1 MQYYGHIMAILAYN
15 DVTVRK
21 YINYEGEPFE
31 VLSAWIFR
39 KQQRKPVNQTKLRSL
54 INGRVLEIT
63 FHQNDKI
70 EEAEVGAQ
78 KVKYLFTNKG
88 ENWFCDPEDPKN
100 RFMLPDDVVGGVL
113 KWTKANTI
121 LEGMT
126 YDDKVIGI
134 RAPIKVTLK
143 VTECAPAVRGDT
155 SGNALKTVVV
165 ETGAK
170 VNVPM
175 FINEG
180 DMIEIN
186 TENEEYTGRAE
197 KA

>member
-1 MQYYGHIMAILAYN
+1 MAILAYN
-15 DVTVRK
+15 ELTVRK

-31 VLSAWIFR
+31 VLSAWVFR

-54 INGRVLEIT
+54 VNGRVLEIT

-70 EEAEVGAQ
+70 EEAEVGTQ
-78 KVKYLFTNKG
+78 MVKYLFTNKG
-88 ENWFCDPEDPKN
+88 ENWFCDPEDPKE
-100 RFMLPDDVVGGVL
+100 RFMLPDDIVADVL
-113 KWTKANTI
+113 KWTKTNTV
-121 LEGMT
+121 LEGLT
-126 YDDKVIGI
+126 FEDKVIGI
-134 RAPIKVTLK
+134 KAPIKVVLK

-155 SGNALKTVVV
+155 SGNALKTVVT

-180 DMIEIN
+180 DIIEIN
-186 TENEEYTGRAE
+186 TESGDYTNRVE

>member
-1 MQYYGHIMAILAYN
+1 MAILAYN
-15 DVTVRK
+15 EVTQRK
-21 YINYEGEPFE
+21 FISYEGEPFE
-31 VLSAWIFR
+31 VLSSWIFR
-39 KQQRKPVNQTKLRSL
+39 KQMRKPVNQTKIRSL

-70 EEAEVGAQ
+70 EEAEVGSKQ
-78 KVKYLFTNKG
+78 IKYLFTNKG
-88 ENWFCDPEDPKN
+88 ENWFCDPENPKD
-100 RFMLPDDVVGGVL
+100 RFMLSDDIASDVL
-113 KWTKANTI
+113 KWTKTNSI
-121 LEGMT
+121 LDGVT

-134 RAPIKVTLK
+134 KAPIKVVLK

-180 DMIEIN
+180 DIIEIN
-186 TENEEYTGRAE
+186 TESGDYTNRVE

>member
-1 MQYYGHIMAILAYN
+1 MAILAYN
-15 DVTVRK
+15 ELTVRK

-31 VLSAWIFR
+31 VLSAWVFR

-70 EEAEVGAQ
+70 EEAEVSTQ
-78 KVKYLFTNKG
+78 QVKYLFTNKG
-88 ENWFCDPEDPKN
+88 EHWFCDPEDPKE
-100 RFMLPDDVVGGVL
+100 RFMLSDDIAGDVL
-113 KWTKANTI
+113 KWTKTNTI
-121 LEGMT
+121 LEGIT
-126 YDDKVIGI
+126 FDEKVIGI
-134 RAPIKVTLK
+134 KAPIKVVLK

-155 SGNALKTVVV
+155 SGNALKTVVT

-180 DMIEIN
+180 DIIEIN
-186 TENEEYTGRAE
+186 TESGDYTNRVE

>member
-1 MQYYGHIMAILAYN
+1 MAILAYN
-15 DVTVRK
+15 EVTQRK
-21 YINYEGEPFE
+21 FISYEGEPFE
-31 VLSAWIFR
+31 VLTAWVFR

-70 EEAEVGAQ
+70 EEAEVGTSE
-78 KVKYLFTNKG
+78 VKYLYSGKG
-88 ENWFCDPEDPKN
+88 EHWFCDPEDPKN
-100 RFMLPDDVVGGVL
+100 RFTLSDAIAGDVI
-113 KWTKANTI
+113 KWTKTNTI
-121 LEGMT
+121 LEGIT
-126 YDDKVIGI
+126 FEDKVIGI
-134 RAPIKVTLK
+134 RPPIKVVLK

-180 DMIEIN
+180 DTIEIN
-186 TENEEYTGRAE
+186 TESGDYTNRVE

>member
-1 MQYYGHIMAILAYN
+1 MAILAYN
-15 DVTVRK
+15 EVTQRK
-21 YINYEGEPFE
+21 FISYEGEPFE
-31 VLSAWIFR
+31 VLSAWVFR

-70 EEAEVGAQ
+70 EEAEVGTTQ
-78 KVKYLFTNKG
+78 VKYLFTNKG

-100 RFMLPDDVVGGVL
+100 RFMLTDDIVGDVL
-113 KWTKANTI
+113 KWTKTNTV

-126 YDDKVIGI
+126 FDDKVIGI
-134 RAPIKVTLK
+134 RPPIKVILK

-180 DMIEIN
+180 DTIEIN
-186 TENEEYTGRAE
+186 TESGDYTNRVE

>member
-1 MQYYGHIMAILAYN
+1 MAILAYN
-15 DVTVRK
+15 DVTQRK
-21 YINYEGEPFE
+21 FISYEGEPFE
-31 VLSAWIFR
+31 VLSAWVFR

-70 EEAEVGAQ
+70 EEAEVGTEE
-78 KVKYLFTNKG
+78 VKYLFSGKG
-88 ENWFCDPEDPKN
+88 EHWFCTPTDPKN
-100 RFMLPDDVVGGVL
+100 RFTLSEAIAGDVI
-113 KWTKANTI
+113 KWAKTNTI
-121 LEGMT
+121 LEGIT
-126 YDDKVIGI
+126 FDEKVIGI
-134 RAPIKVTLK
+134 RAPIKVVLK

-180 DMIEIN
+180 DTIEIN
-186 TENEEYTGRAE
+186 TESGDYTNRVE

>member
-1 MQYYGHIMAILAYN
+1 MAILAYN
-15 DVTVRK
+15 EVTQRK
-21 YINYEGEPFE
+21 FISYEGEPFE
-31 VLSAWIFR
+31 VLTAWVFR

-70 EEAEVGAQ
+70 EEAEVGTAE
-78 KVKYLFTNKG
+78 VKYLFTNKG
-88 ENWFCDPEDPKN
+88 EMWFCDPEDPKN
-100 RFMLPDDVVGGVL
+100 RFTLSEAIAGDVI
-113 KWTKANTI
+113 KWTKTNTI
-121 LEGMT
+121 LEGIT
-126 YDDKVIGI
+126 FEDKVIGI
-134 RAPIKVTLK
+134 RPPIKVVLK

-180 DMIEIN
+180 DVIEIN
-186 TENEEYTGRAE
+186 TETGDYTNRVE

>member
-1 MQYYGHIMAILAYN
+1 MAILAYN
-15 DVTVRK
+15 EVTQRK
-21 YINYEGEPFE
+21 FINYEGEPFE

-70 EEAEVGAQ
+70 EEAEVGTVE
-78 KVKYLFTNKG
+78 VKFLYAAKG
-88 ENWFCDPEDPKN
+88 EYWFCDPEDPKN
-100 RFMLPDDVVGGVL
+100 RFTLSEAIAGDVI
-113 KWTKANTI
+113 KWTKTNTI
-121 LEGMT
+121 LEGIT
-126 YDDKVIGI
+126 FEDKVIGI
-134 RAPIKVTLK
+134 RPPIKVVLK

-180 DMIEIN
+180 DTIEIN
-186 TENEEYTGRAE
+186 TESGDYTNRVE

>member
-1 MQYYGHIMAILAYN
+1 MAILAYN
-15 DVTVRK
+15 EVTQRK
-21 YINYEGEPFE
+21 FISYEGEPFE
-31 VLSAWIFR
+31 VLSAWVFR

-70 EEAEVGAQ
+70 EEAEVGTSE
-78 KVKYLFTNKG
+78 VKFLYAAKG
-88 ENWFCDPEDPKN
+88 EYWFCDPEDPKN
-100 RFMLPDDVVGGVL
+100 RFTLSEAIAGDVI
-113 KWTKANTI
+113 KWTKTNTI
-121 LEGMT
+121 LEGIT
-126 YDDKVIGI
+126 FEDKVIGI
-134 RAPIKVTLK
+134 RPPIKVILK

-180 DMIEIN
+180 DTIEIN
-186 TENEEYTGRAE
+186 TESGDYTNRVE

>member
-1 MQYYGHIMAILAYN
+1 MAILAYN
-15 DVTVRK
+15 EVTQRK
-21 YINYEGEPFE
+21 FIDYEGEPFE
-31 VLSAWIFR
+31 VLTSWVFR

-70 EEAEVGAQ
+70 EEAEVGTAQ
-78 KVKYLFTNKG
+78 VKYLFSNKG
-88 ENWFCDPEDPKN
+88 EHWFCDPEDPKN
-100 RFMLPDDVVGGVL
+100 RYTLSDDIAGEIL
-113 KWTKANTI
+113 KWTKTNTVLDGI
-121 LEGMT
+121 T
-126 YDDKVIGI
+126 YDEKVIGI
-134 RAPIKVTLK
+134 RPPIKVVLK

-180 DMIEIN
+180 DIIEIN
-186 TENEEYTGRAE
+186 TETGEYTNRVE